1 MQLCV
6 TLWLIAISSSTQIN
20 KLPPIEN
27 QETDQ
32 SFNLRDFLFSYV
44 LRYWYLYALGIA
56 GAGAYAWL
64 KIRYTTPIY
73 QQKATILIRDDKSKG
88 VGGASEEAI
97 FRDLGLMQGGPTLL
111 NEIQILK
118 SRPIMTEV
126 VKTLGLDVEYYQEGR
141 VRTSE
146 LYPAGVVKAA
156 TYELTD
162 EGFDVPFTFDVLNE
176 QSFKLTR
183 KGKTTE
189 HQFGQLIQIPEGTFT
204 FTLTGTPSPD
214 NRYSCVFRRPEDAA
228 ADYVGSLGI
237 NQMDK
242 SASVLELSFQHPMP
256 GKGIDVLTTLV
267 EVYNQNTI
275 DDQNRVGRN
284 TIKFVDERIKFLS
297 SELSDVEGNLENYK
311 KSNEIPSEV
320 SSSVDMLIQQFN
332 EYDQKIGELEIQ
344 KSMLD
349 ALSSYLKDKLTR
361 DEPAPV
367 NLLPPQENVAALV
380 ARYNE
385 LLLERNRLMANAT
398 AQNPVV
404 INLSAQVDQLRLSIL
419 ETIANT
425 VGELRLNLSKVRER
439 SDLYLDKLGA
449 IPGKERG
456 LLEIKRQQV
465 IKENLFLYLLQK
477 REETALSL
485 AVAVANA
492 RVVDPA
498 INTGG
503 PISPNQRSVYLTA
516 LLIGLLI
523 PSALV
528 YLRYAFTTT
537 VQSEADITKHTRTP
551 ILGSIGYQSGKG
563 HVVVHKNSRTAISEM
578 FRLLRTNLQFLAA
591 GEKNQVIIVT
601 SGTSGE
607 GKSFVTLNLGITL
620 ALSDKKTVVLE
631 LDLRKPKLIRYLTQA
646 PAEKGITNY
655 LIGQMSAQQLV
666 QPSQINGNLSYIAS
680 GPIPP
685 NPAELLLTRGLD
697 DLIAELREHYDYIIL
712 DTPPVGMVADALL
725 LSRLADS
732 ALYVVRQ
739 GLSHKSSVEL
749 IDELHRENKLPR
761 LAVVFNGVQ
770 ANNTYGYG
778 KKYGYG
784 YGYGYGYYEEDR
796 VRKPFWKFWRK

>member
-1 MQLCV
+1 M
-6 TLWLIAISSSTQIN
+6 
-20 KLPPIEN
+20 
-27 QETDQ
+27 
-32 SFNLRDFLFSYV
+32 
-44 LRYWYLYALGIA
+44 LRYWYLYALGII
-56 GAGAYAWL
+56 GAYTYAWL
-64 KIRYTTPIY
+64 TIRYATPVY

-88 VGGASEEAI
+88 GGGISEEAI
-97 FRDLGLMQGGPTLL
+97 FQELGIAQGGPTLS
-111 NEIQILK
+111 NEVQVLK
-118 SRPIMTEV
+118 SRPLMTEV
-126 VKTLGLDVEYYQEGR
+126 VKTLGLDVEYYVEGR

-146 LYPAGVVKAA
+146 MYPVGVVKAA

-162 EGFDVPFTFDVLNE
+162 EGYNVPFTFEILDE
-176 QSFKLTR
+176 QRFNLTLR
-183 KGKTTE
+183 DQTTE
-189 HQFGQLIQIPEGTFT
+189 HQFGQRIQLPEGAFT
-204 FTLTGTPSPD
+204 FTLVGGASSD
-214 NRYSCVFRRPEDAA
+214 NQYSCIFLRPEDAA
-228 ADYVGSLGI
+228 AGYVGSLGI
-237 NQMDK
+237 NQLDR
-242 SASVLELSFQHPMP
+242 SSTVLDLSFKHPVP
-256 GKGIDVLTTLV
+256 SKGIDILTTLV
-267 EVYNQNTI
+267 EVYNQSTI
-275 DDQNRVGRN
+275 DEKNRVGKN

-297 SELSDVEGNLENYK
+297 SELSDVEGNLENFK
-311 KSNEIPSEV
+311 KRNEIPSEV

-332 EYDQKIGELEIQ
+332 EYDQQISLLEIQ

-367 NLLPPQENVAALV
+367 NLLPPQENMAALV
-380 ARYNE
+380 TRYNE

-398 AQNPVV
+398 AANPVV

-425 VGELRLNLSKVRER
+425 VAELRLNLSKVRER
-439 SDLYLDKLGA
+439 SDLYMNKLGA
-449 IPGKERG
+449 IPAKERG
-456 LLEIKRQQV
+456 LLEIKRQQG

-485 AVAVANA
+485 AVAVPNA

-498 INTGG
+498 INAGG
-503 PISPNQRSVYLTA
+503 PISPNRRSIYLTA

-523 PSALV
+523 PSGLV
-528 YLRYAFTTT
+528 YLRYAFTST
-537 VQSEADITKHTRTP
+537 VQSETEITKSTRTP
-551 ILGSIGYQSGKG
+551 LLGSIGYQSGKG

-620 ALSDKKTVVLE
+620 ALSEKKTVVLE

-655 LIGQMSAQQLV
+655 LIGQMDALQLV
-666 QPSQINGNLSYIAS
+666 QPSEVHPNLSYIAS

-685 NPAELLLTRGLD
+685 NPAELLLTHGLD
-697 DLIAELREHYDYIIL
+697 DLIAELRQHYDYILL

-732 ALYVVRQ
+732 SLYVVRQ
-739 GLSHKSSVEL
+739 GMSHKSSLAL
-749 IDELHRENKLPR
+749 IDELHREKKLPR
-761 LAVVFNGVQ
+761 LAIVFNGVQ
-770 ANNTYGYG
+770 AGSSYGYG

-784 YGYGYGYYEEDR
+784 YGYGYGYYEEDLQK
-796 VRKPFWKFWRK
+796 KPWWKVWK

>member
-1 MQLCV
+1 M
-6 TLWLIAISSSTQIN
+6 
-20 KLPPIEN
+20 
-27 QETDQ
+27 
-32 SFNLRDFLFSYV
+32 
-44 LRYWYLYALGIA
+44 RYWYLYAIGIA
-56 GAGAYAWL
+56 GAYTYAWL
-64 KIRYTTPIY
+64 KIRYATPVY
-73 QQKATILIRDDKSKG
+73 QQKATILIRDDKNKG
-88 VGGASEEAI
+88 GGGVSEEAI
-97 FRDLGLMQGGPTLL
+97 FRDLGIAQGGPTLL
-111 NEIQILK
+111 NEVQILK

-126 VKTLGLDVEYYQEGR
+126 VKHLGLDVEYYVEGR

-146 LYPAGVVKAA
+146 MYPTGVVKAA

-162 EGFDVPFTFDVLNE
+162 EGYNVPLGFDVIDEQIFNLNIRG
-176 QSFKLTR
+176 QSTQ
-183 KGKTTE
+183 

-204 FTLTGTPSPD
+204 FTLTGAASSD
-214 NRYSCVFRRPEDAA
+214 NQYSCVFRRPEDAA
-228 ADYVGSLGI
+228 AGYVGSLGI
-237 NQMDK
+237 NQLHN
-242 SASVLELSFQHPMP
+242 SASVLEMSFKHPVP
-256 GKGIDVLTTLV
+256 RKGIDILTTLV
-267 EVYNQNTI
+267 EVYNQSTI
-275 DDQNRVGRN
+275 DEKNRVGRN
-284 TIKFVDERIKFLS
+284 TIKFVDDRIKFLS
-297 SELSDVEGNLENYK
+297 SELSEVEGNLENYK
-311 KSNEIPSEV
+311 KRNEIPSEI

-332 EYDQKIGELEIQ
+332 DYDQQIGELEIQ

-380 ARYNE
+380 TRYNE
-385 LLLERNRLMANAT
+385 LLLERNRLMVNAT
-398 AQNPVV
+398 TQNPVV

-439 SDLYLDKLGA
+439 SDLYMNKLGA

-456 LLEIKRQQV
+456 LLEIKRQQG

-485 AVAVANA
+485 AVAVPNA

-498 INTGG
+498 VNAGG
-503 PISPNQRSVYLTA
+503 PISPNRRSIFLTA

-523 PSALV
+523 PSAIV

-537 VQSEADITKHTRTP
+537 VQNETDITKNTRAP
-551 ILGSIGYQSGKG
+551 LLGSIGYQSGKG

-620 ALSDKKTVVLE
+620 ALSDKKTVILE
-631 LDLRKPKLIRYLTQA
+631 LDLRKPKLVRYLTHA

-655 LIGQMSAQQLV
+655 LIGQMDALQLV
-666 QPSQINGNLSYIAS
+666 QPSEIHGNLSYIAS

-685 NPAELLLTRGLD
+685 NPAELLLTKGLD

-732 ALYVVRQ
+732 SLYVVRQ
-739 GLSHKSSVEL
+739 GMSQKSSLSLV
-749 IDELHRENKLPR
+749 DELHRENKLPR
-761 LAVVFNGVQ
+761 LAIVFNGVQ
-770 ANNTYGYG
+770 TGSSYGYG

-796 VRKPFWKFWRK
+796 AKKPWWRVW